1 MPATIDT
8 ADAAAIPDTSPAVT
22 RAIAALT
29 PIPPGAVSLGA
40 FAHPSRPEIAGQLV
54 RFAATR
60 VYAIASGRTLTSV
73 PRAWARRQL
82 AALQT
87 EAAHV
92 S

>member
-1 MPATIDT
+1 MT
-8 ADAAAIPDTSPAVT
+8 AAIRADSSLAVT

-40 FAHPSRPEIAGQLV
+40 FSHPTCPEIAGRLV
-54 RFAATR
+54 RFTATR
-60 VYAIASGRTLTSV
+60 VYAIASGRTLIAV

-82 AALQT
+82 ANLEPET
-87 EAAHV
+87 THV